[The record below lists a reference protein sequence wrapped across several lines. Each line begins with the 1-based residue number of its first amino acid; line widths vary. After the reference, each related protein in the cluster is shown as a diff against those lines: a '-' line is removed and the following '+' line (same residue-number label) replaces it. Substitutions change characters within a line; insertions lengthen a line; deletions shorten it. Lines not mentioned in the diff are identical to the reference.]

1 MRDQGSKRWFCLE
14 EMKKKIEGKGGRKWH
29 VKCRAVLRHLSNIK
43 VSVGRGGKRPI
54 RFKCVSLG
62 GDEDKTA
69 GGVLKDPKYLIKGLM
84 MLYEG
89 SE

>member
-1 MRDQGSKRWFCLE
+1 MVKRGIWSYLKETKKVEGPRFKEMVLPGGDE
-14 EMKKKIEGKGGRKWH
+14 EKS
-29 VKCRAVLRHLSNIK
+29 SNIK

>member
-1 MRDQGSKRWFCLE
+1 MPCCISALVE
-14 EMKKKIEGKGGRKWH
+14 YKGFGRP
-29 VKCRAVLRHLSNIK
+29 
-43 VSVGRGGKRPI
+43 GGKRPI

-69 GGVLKDPKYLIKGLM
+69 GGVLKHPKYLIKGLM
-84 MLYEG
+84 MLNEV